1 MFNLRIRFILLRAI
15 CLSAIVSICE
25 LIPTWSFWSEWRDLY
40 YLSAV
45 LAPVT
50 FAHHFLRSVSSR
62 RRNRLTLFTCSC
74 LSPFSVHSVLVSAS
88 RNVWIWSFSTQ
99 RSSVWVTSTSLFLQY
114 LYINFFNIGTSLFMR
129 VTGVSSNRWSSQS
142 TVFYVTVWWILLVSL
157 AAYGLLRTLEVF
169 KRRGRGL
176 FKKFVIYK
184 TDDGALDPDC
194 TSGIYVLTGRAIWK
208 HHIS

>member
-1 MFNLRIRFILLRAI
+1 VSFAFFSAFGPRFSLPECLDLIFLYAEIIGMSHLNLFDFFK
-15 CLSAIVSICE
+15 
-25 LIPTWSFWSEWRDLY
+25 T
-40 YLSAV
+40 
-45 LAPVT
+45 
-50 FAHHFLRSVSSR
+50 
-62 RRNRLTLFTCSC
+62 
-74 LSPFSVHSVLVSAS
+74 
-88 RNVWIWSFSTQ
+88 
-99 RSSVWVTSTSLFLQY
+99 
-114 LYINFFNIGTSLFMR
+114 YINFFNIGTSLFMR
-129 VTGVSSNRWSSQS
+129 VTGFASNRWSSQS